1 MPTRRIVAAIV
12 VTALLVVAIAGDAL
26 AVAGIRAYRRS
37 LAPVVSRMGLEC
49 RFTPSCSQ
57 YGEIAIARDGLL
69 RGGWRTL
76 HRVSRCHPWT
86 PKGTIDEP

>member
-1 MPTRRIVAAIV
+1 MPTRRIVTAIV
-12 VTALLVVAIAGDAL
+12 AAALFVVAVAGDTLAL
-26 AVAGIRAYRRS
+26 AGIRAYRHA

-49 RFTPSCSQ
+49 RFTPSCSY

-76 HRVSRCHPWT
+76 GRVSRCHPWT